1 MNKALK
7 FGQLI
12 ASAFL
17 IYVGYLVFSIP
28 EEKALISKFVTII
41 LGIIILALGVLSFI
55 ARMINIFKESKH
67 S

>member
-28 EEKALISKFVTII
+28 EEKALISKYVTII
-41 LGIIILALGVLSFI
+41 LGVVILALGVLSFI
-55 ARMINIFKESKH
+55 ARIINIVKESKH